1 MPKRIHPKAKKV
13 LITTEEI
20 LEPGAKTVSKFHHVE
35 TVATMEQERLML
47 ALALEQ
53 GILAVFSHHYYSF
66 NGEVRFQEEGG
77 PIGLEVS
84 GAVGKVVML
93 AWCREFHTK
102 LRFQA
107 QVAASDRGETPLYR
121 PRDWI
126 GFFKMNN
133 LDLFISKIG
142 FLEINN
148 LDLFISKIRF
158 IEMNNLDLF
167 I

>member
-1 MPKRIHPKAKKV
+1 M
-13 LITTEEI
+13 
-20 LEPGAKTVSKFHHVE
+20 
-35 TVATMEQERLML
+35 
-47 ALALEQ
+47 
-53 GILAVFSHHYYSF
+53 
-66 NGEVRFQEEGG
+66 
-77 PIGLEVS
+77 S

-133 LDLFISKIG
+133 LELFISNIARLRNCPEVTRVNKG
-142 FLEINN
+142 HQV
-148 LDLFISKIRF
+148 STRSTRSTKV
-158 IEMNNLDLF
+158 
-167 I
+167 